1 MAFKRSALKNWI
13 ITRPVTLFDENSVEV
28 DVRVMPKTDGEA
40 IIAKGSDV
48 ESVKGFVSAM
58 RGYQDEK
65 GKELGLEGFIADLES
80 GVLPPAAAGGVASV
94 AINAQFDAAIK
105 N

>member
-13 ITRPVTLFDENSVEV
+13 VTRVVTLFSDNSVEV
-28 DVRVMPKTDGEA
+28 DVRVVSKADGEA

-48 ESVKGFVSAM
+48 ETVKGFVSAM

-65 GKELGLEGFIADLES
+65 GKELGIEGFIADLES
-80 GVLPPAAAGGVASV
+80 GVLPPAAAGGIASE